1 MPKLWSE
8 DAFGRDMRVAVVLP
22 AENPMRTWRLG
33 LVAVVT
39 GVMVGSLMAQPPLP
53 DPSISSLSDSDT
65 SAIKAFVTYYANAM
79 AAAKGSSDMVQDR
92 TAVLKPVHD
101 TSHPAS
107 AIFMDAYGNAI
118 NQTFSPLLGH
128 SATAL
133 NAIITIAQVND
144 MSTQPA
150 LEQALTST
158 NASVRYWAA
167 KGLGNILGQLSAL
180 PPAYRQA
187 IHRLEAAL
195 AIEKDPVVKMGIA
208 DALSQASAPT
218 AKSAALV
225 VTALGAF
232 ASNYA
237 LVPPNNLPV
246 CVGTIHALEAMLS
259 KGAVLEP
266 AVQEH
271 AMQSLARIMSF
282 TAQYY
287 QAGLLN
293 RTQAL
298 VAVDALRA
306 CGDAMDAIS
315 HSQKFSLTTLDAQ
328 TDKSQVLLTVNGL
341 TGDTQEKGLLQELYP
356 KVAAPVRISGK
367 P

>member
-1 MPKLWSE
+1 
-8 DAFGRDMRVAVVLP
+8 
-22 AENPMRTWRLG
+22 MRTWRLG

-39 GVMVGSLMAQPPLP
+39 GVVAGSLMAQPPLP
-53 DPSISSLSDSDT
+53 DPSIGSISNSDAA
-65 SAIKAFVTYYANAM
+65 AIKAFATYYANAM
-79 AAAKGSSDMVQDR
+79 AATTDSSKMVQDR

-107 AIFMDAYGNAI
+107 AIFMDAYGNAV
-118 NQTFSPLLGH
+118 NQAFIPLLGNA
-128 SATAL
+128 ATSL
-133 NAIITIAQVND
+133 NAIITIAQVHD

-150 LEQALTST
+150 LEQALTNS

-167 KGLGNILGQLSAL
+167 KGLGSILGQLSAL

-187 IHRLEAAL
+187 VRHLEAAL
-195 AIEKDPVVKMGIA
+195 AVEKDPVVKMGIA
-208 DALSQASAPT
+208 DALSQAASPS
-218 AKSAALV
+218 AKSAALAI
-225 VTALGAF
+225 TALGSF

-246 CVGTIHALEAMLS
+246 CVGTIHAIEAMLN
-259 KGAVLEP
+259 KGAVLTPE
-266 AVQEH
+266 VQEQ
-271 AMQSLARIMSF
+271 AMRSLARIMSF

-293 RTQAL
+293 RTQTL
-298 VAVDALRA
+298 VAVDALKA
-306 CGDAMDAIS
+306 CGDAMDVIT
-315 HSQKFSLTTLDAQ
+315 HSQKFSLAAIDPQ

-356 KVAAPVRISGK
+356 KVAAPARISGK